1 MRALAS
7 DNYAGA
13 HPDVMAAIV
22 AANTDHAGSYGADE
36 WTARAVSVIRD
47 HVGPDAEV
55 FITLTGTA
63 ANVIGLQALMRPWEA
78 VVCTGNAHIHVD
90 EAGAVERML
99 GSKVIALPAVDGK
112 LTVEQVET
120 LQWRDGD
127 VHQSQPKVVLISQ
140 ATELG
145 TVYTV
150 EETRALADAAHR
162 RGMYLYVDGARI
174 SNAAASLGV
183 SIRELTTDAGVDAM
197 SFGGTK
203 NGAVMAEA
211 VVMLNPAL
219 RAGIELG
226 FIRKQLMQLAS
237 KMRFPAAQF
246 VALFEGDLWLR
257 NATHANAMAQRLAKG
272 VHGLPG
278 IEIPSPVQANG
289 VFPILPHKAIERLQE
304 QMPFYTWDEQLNQ
317 VRWLC
322 SWDTTE
328 AEIDAFI
335 DMVKQ
340 ALAEA

>member
-22 AANTDHAGSYGADE
+22 AANADHASSYGADE
-36 WTARAVSVIRD
+36 WTARAVAVIRD

-78 VVCTGNAHIHVD
+78 VVCTGNAHINVD
-90 EAGAVERML
+90 EAGAVERIL
-99 GSKVIALPAVDGK
+99 GSKVIALPAVNGK
-112 LTVEQVET
+112 LTVEQIET

-140 ATELG
+140 ATEFG
-145 TVYTV
+145 TVYTI

-203 NGAVMAEA
+203 NGAIMAEA
-211 VVMLNPAL
+211 VVVLNPAL
-219 RAGIELG
+219 RAGTELG

-246 VALFEGDLWLR
+246 VALFDGELWLR

-272 VHGLPG
+272 VQGLPG
-278 IEIPSPVQANG
+278 LEIPVPVQANG
-289 VFPILPHKAIERLQE
+289 VFPTLPRSAIERLQQ
-304 QMPFYTWDEQLNQ
+304 QMPFYVWDEQADQ

-328 AEIDAFI
+328 AEIDGFI
-335 DMVKQ
+335 DKVKQ
-340 ALAEA
+340 ALTQS